1 MSQNTPAHEEIRF
14 SHLTK
19 RFGTLTAVN
28 DLSFTVTPGRVTGF
42 LGPNGSGK
50 TTTLRMLLGL
60 SKPTAGTATFGN
72 TRYADL
78 KHPSRTVGA
87 ALDASSFHPGRTA
100 RDHLRA
106 YAPLAGASDA
116 WIAELL
122 ALVGLSSAATK
133 RVGEFSLG
141 MAQRLA
147 LASALL
153 GDPEYLV
160 LDEPANGL
168 DPQGIRWLREFLRH
182 LAASGKTVLVSSHI
196 LSEVQQ
202 SVDDVVIIAEG
213 TLRFAAPI
221 AELHQFARPRVRL
234 RSPQVTAAA
243 ELAARSGWQVTQED
257 GAFVIYD
264 ESLTSVGTAAFAAG
278 LEIHELADLT
288 EPLEESFLRL
298 TAPSDKNASEADA
311 VGPEGTAA
319 QSGDPHGPTH
329 TTEARA

>member
-1 MSQNTPAHEEIRF
+1 MT
-14 SHLTK
+14 
-19 RFGTLTAVN
+19 
-28 DLSFTVTPGRVTGF
+28 
-42 LGPNGSGK
+42 
-50 TTTLRMLLGL
+50 
-60 SKPTAGTATFGN
+60 
-72 TRYADL
+72 
-78 KHPSRTVGA
+78 
-87 ALDASSFHPGRTA
+87 
-100 RDHLRA
+100 
-106 YAPLAGASDA
+106 
-116 WIAELL
+116 
-122 ALVGLSSAATK
+122 
-133 RVGEFSLG
+133 
-141 MAQRLA
+141 QRLA